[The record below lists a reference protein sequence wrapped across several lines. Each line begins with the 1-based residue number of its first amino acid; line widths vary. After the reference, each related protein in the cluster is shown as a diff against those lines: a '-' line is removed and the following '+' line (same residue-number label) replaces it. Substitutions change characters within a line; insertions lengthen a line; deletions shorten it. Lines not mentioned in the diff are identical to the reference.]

1 MIDEEEYQQ
10 FGSESDDDFSTG
22 NSHRNDPD
30 EVLSP
35 SALGSGRLRLRP
47 KPVFPD
53 VQAQVPAHTPTK
65 AELHSQAGANR
76 PCNVQPSDQ
85 SSNSKKQDELF
96 FLTLL
101 KNLILLYLSI
111 QMIRLKIFILDIEI
125 TV

>member
-10 FGSESDDDFSTG
+10 FGSESDDIFSMG

-35 SALGSGRLRLRP
+35 SALGSGRLSLRP

-53 VQAQVPAHTPTK
+53 VRAQVPAHTPTQ
-65 AELHSQAGANR
+65 AELHSQAETNK

-85 SSNSKKQDELF
+85 SSTLKDQEELF
-96 FLTLL
+96 FDPV
-101 KNLILLYLSI
+101 KKLILLYLSI

>member
-10 FGSESDDDFSTG
+10 FGSESDDDFFMG

-35 SALGSGRLRLRP
+35 SASGSCRLRLRP

-53 VQAQVPAHTPTK
+53 VWAQVPAHTPTK
-65 AELHSQAGANR
+65 AELHCQTEANR

-85 SSNSKKQDELF
+85 SSNFKEQEELF
-96 FLTLL
+96 
-101 KNLILLYLSI
+101 
-111 QMIRLKIFILDIEI
+111 
-125 TV
+125 

>member
-1 MIDEEEYQQ
+1 MIDEVEYQQ
-10 FGSESDDDFSTG
+10 FGSESDDDFSMA

-53 VQAQVPAHTPTK
+53 MQAQVLAHTPTK
-65 AELHSQAGANR
+65 AELHSQAEAYR

-85 SSNSKKQDELF
+85 SSNFKEQEELF
-96 FLTLL
+96 FYPV